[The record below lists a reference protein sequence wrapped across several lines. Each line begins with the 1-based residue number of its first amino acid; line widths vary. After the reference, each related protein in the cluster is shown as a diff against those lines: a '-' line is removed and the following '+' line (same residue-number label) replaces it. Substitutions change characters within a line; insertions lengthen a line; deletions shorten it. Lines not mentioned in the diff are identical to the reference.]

1 MVEVILFLVSSPPH
15 ILKDCGVILNQKLN
29 LLSYY
34 SFFNFISFLR
44 ESEFRIKNSKKNY
57 DELLQEFFNCYDCT
71 KNLENTIISDDHTF
85 LDDIDFYENS
95 SNDEDD
101 SSSD

>member
-1 MVEVILFLVSSPPH
+1 MVEVILDLVSPPPR
-15 ILKDCGVILNQKLN
+15 ILKDCGLILNQKLN
-29 LLSYY
+29 L
-34 SFFNFISFLR
+34 FIILFL
-44 ESEFRIKNSKKNY
+44 IKKRKKNY
-57 DELLQEFFNCYDCT
+57 DELLKEFFKCYDCT

-85 LDDIDFYENS
+85 LDDIDFNENS